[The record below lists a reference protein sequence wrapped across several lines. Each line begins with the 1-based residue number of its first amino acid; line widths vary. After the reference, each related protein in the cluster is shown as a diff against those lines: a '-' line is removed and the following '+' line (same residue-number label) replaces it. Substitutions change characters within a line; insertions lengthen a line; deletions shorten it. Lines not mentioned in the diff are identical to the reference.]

1 MKTYSKLQKI
11 SFGYATAFI
20 LIVAMNYITPF
31 HDHEGAM
38 FGLFHLDFI
47 DDALHFGSAL
57 WALLAGLA
65 GVGAV
70 LFYFKWFG
78 LVYLFDGVA
87 GIVVGK
93 GYLDLAL
100 FDSHIAPVADLTT
113 RFLVNVPHV
122 IIGGS
127 MVLIGF
133 VISKKWLQTNT
144 TL

>member
-1 MKTYSKLQKI
+1 MKTYSILQKI
-11 SFGYATAFI
+11 SFGYAIAFI
-20 LIVAMNYITPF
+20 LIVAMNYVPAF
-31 HDHEGAM
+31 HDSEGLM
-38 FGLFHLDFI
+38 FGLFHLDLI
-47 DDALHFGSAL
+47 DDSLHFGSAM
-57 WALLAGLA
+57 WALLAGFA

-87 GIVVGK
+87 GIVFGK

-100 FDSHIAPVADLTT
+100 FNSEIAPVADFMT
-113 RFLVNVPHV
+113 RFFANVPHI

-133 VISKKWLQTNT
+133 VISKKWLQTNNA
-144 TL
+144 L